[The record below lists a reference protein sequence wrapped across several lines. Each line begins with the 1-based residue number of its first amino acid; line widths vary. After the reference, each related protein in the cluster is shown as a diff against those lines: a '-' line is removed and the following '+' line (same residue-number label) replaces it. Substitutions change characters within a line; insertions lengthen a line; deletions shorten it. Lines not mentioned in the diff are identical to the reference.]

1 MRGRTDGFG
10 QGEQLKGTV
19 VLRLSEVEFRAAML
33 RHEEIK
39 REAELLGPLRYELRQ
54 QRALQGPGKAE
65 RFRVFAKGQ
74 ASAFG
79 SFAASS
85 LPIRSLA
92 GRLPVR

>member
-1 MRGRTDGFG
+1 M
-10 QGEQLKGTV
+10 
-19 VLRLSEVEFRAAML
+19 RLSEVEFRAAML

-39 REAELLGPLRYELRQ
+39 REAERLGPLQYELRQ
-54 QRALQGPGKAE
+54 QKALQGPGIAE

-79 SFAASS
+79 SVVASS
-85 LPIRSLA
+85 LRIRSLA